1 MRLTRIKLAG
11 FKSFVDPTDLKLPTA
26 LVGIVGPN
34 GCGKSNT
41 IDAVRWVMGESSAKH
56 LRGESMD
63 DVIFTGSS
71 SRKPVGVAS
80 VELVFDN
87 SDGSLGG
94 EYAAYAE
101 ISIRREVTREGVS
114 KYLLNNTRCRRRDI
128 RDIFM
133 GTGLGPRSY
142 AIIEQGMISRLID
155 AKPEELR
162 VYLEEAAGISK
173 YKERRRETEN
183 RIRHTRDN
191 LDRLDDLREE
201 VDKQLAHLK
210 RQASTAERFQTLKT
224 EERQKRGELL
234 ALRRQRYI
242 DSRDNQAANI
252 AKKEKELEAVVAEL
266 RASEASI
273 EQARIQQTDATDN
286 FNETQANFYR
296 IGSEVSR
303 IEQTIEH
310 TKESRRQQSQELAE
324 VDRSL
329 AEAKQHV
336 EDDTKRIKEID
347 DVVSNDQPE
356 FDKLKES
363 QRISAEMLARA
374 EKELNEWRVTQDAFN
389 QRHADATR
397 KAQIERNNIEQFE
410 RSMANA
416 NSRLDKL
423 QSEKA
428 SLNMGAV
435 AKLIEVSVAEELTAV
450 AEEQRLQ
457 KGVEQSL
464 EKQKILRETIRR
476 ETLALN
482 ESRAS
487 AQTKLGR
494 LASLEALQQAALE
507 PDSSAADTWLHMNEL
522 DQRPKLAQTIS
533 TEAGWEKAVEL
544 VLGSHLE
551 AIVVDGSDA
560 IDRCLSDV
568 PAAQLT
574 LLNGQ
579 ADTASAK
586 PTELRSKV
594 TGDVALNDL
603 MEGVHAADTLAQ
615 ALKQRQ
621 SLKDGESVITKDGL
635 WLGRQWLRIARA
647 DSQDSVLLRETE
659 ITELRAELDEIEA
672 TIKEQEE
679 RVASSSKQLSEHE
692 TRRETLQHSFNDA
705 VRGLSDI
712 KSALLS
718 QRQRHDQQANRMAQ
732 LDEEL
737 TEVTALTSQDTESVE
752 LAKKNRSEALKQLE
766 TLEAEKQKLADEQT
780 SLQNA
785 LNEARQRADADRDAG
800 QELAIRVESMRSSR
814 EATANNL
821 ERMTS
826 RIEQLT
832 TRQAMLN
839 ELLSS
844 QDEDP
849 LTALEASLKDNLGSR
864 LAAETALTQS
874 RSALDNVELRLR
886 EHEQARLE
894 HDSEAQKKRE
904 ALQQEQIASQEVLVR
919 LKTIEEQLAEH
930 EYDIAVLTEQIPEG
944 ASVEAWEDD
953 LQKLEQRI
961 SRLGPIN
968 LAAIDELAEQE
979 GRKEYLDTQHADVSD
994 ALATLEHAIAK
1005 IDRETRTRFK
1015 ETFDAVNTKVEE
1027 FFPRLFGGG
1036 KASLQLTGD
1045 DLLSTGVS
1053 VSAQPPGKRVSNIQL
1068 LSGGEKALTA
1078 VALVFAFFELNPS
1091 PFCML
1096 DEVDAPLDDAN
1107 VGRFCALVKEMSERV
1122 QFIFITHNKV
1132 TMEMAEQ
1139 LMGVT
1144 MNEPGVS
1151 RLVSVDV
1158 QEAAE
1163 LAGA

>member
-11 FKSFVDPTDLKLPTA
+11 FKSFVDPTSIDLPSS

-71 SRKPVGVAS
+71 TRKPVGQAS

-101 ISIRREVTREGVS
+101 ISIKREVARDGVS
-114 KYLLNNTRCRRRDI
+114 KYSLNNTRCRRRDI
-128 RDIFM
+128 RDIFL

-210 RQASTAERFQTLKT
+210 RQASTAERFQTLKA

-234 ALRRQRYI
+234 CLRRQRFTQQ
-242 DSRDNQAANI
+242 RDQQSAEI
-252 AKKEKELEAVVAEL
+252 AKHEKELEEIVAKL
-266 RASEASI
+266 RAAESAI
-273 EQARIQQTDATDN
+273 EQARVQQTEATDN
-286 FNETQANFYR
+286 FNTVQANFYK

-310 TKESRRQQSQELAE
+310 TRESRRSQSQELAE
-324 VDRSL
+324 VERILD
-329 AEAKQHV
+329 ETQKHV
-336 EDDTKRIKEID
+336 ADDSKRIQEID
-347 DVVSNDQPE
+347 EVLAKDQPAI
-356 FDKLKES
+356 DQLKDS
-363 QRISAEMLARA
+363 QRISAELLTRTETELSESRARH
-374 EKELNEWRVTQDAFN
+374 EAFN
-389 QRHADATR
+389 VRQGDAQRS
-397 KAQIERNNIEQFE
+397 AQVERSTIEELERNIENATARLE
-410 RSMANA
+410 RLRSEMNA
-416 NSRLDKL
+416 VN
-423 QSEKA
+423 
-428 SLNMGAV
+428 GA
-435 AKLIEVSVAEELTAV
+435 EVSALIDASVADETLAI

-457 KGVEQSL
+457 ANLEKSG
-464 EKQKILRETIRR
+464 EKQKHLRENIRR
-476 ETLALN
+476 CTVELN
-482 ESRAS
+482 DARANVQ
-487 AQTKLGR
+487 AKLGR

-507 PDSSAADTWLHMNEL
+507 PDSNAADTWLHMNEL
-522 DQRPKLAQTIS
+522 DQQPKLAQAIT
-533 TEAGWEKAVEL
+533 ANPGWEKAVEL
-544 VLGSHLE
+544 VLGAHLE
-551 AIVVDGSDA
+551 AVCVNGSDA
-560 IDRCLSDV
+560 IERCLRDV

-574 LLNGQ
+574 LLTAQ
-579 ADTASAK
+579 ADSGSAA
-586 PTELRSKV
+586 PNMLRSKV
-594 TGDVALNDL
+594 TGEVALNDL
-603 MEGVHAADTLAQ
+603 MVGVYAADSLTDAM
-615 ALKQRQ
+615 ALRPR
-621 SLKDGESVITKDGL
+621 LGAGESVVTKDGL
-635 WLGRQWLRIARA
+635 WLGRQWLRVARA

-659 ITELRAELDEIEA
+659 IAELREELTQLEADVEALEASSAELS
-672 TIKEQEE
+672 Q
-679 RVASSSKQLSEHE
+679 SLSEHE
-692 TRRETLQHSFNDA
+692 TQRETLQHSFNDA
-705 VRGLSDI
+705 VRALSNVQ
-712 KSALLS
+712 SVLLS
-718 QRQRHDQQANRMAQ
+718 NRQRLEQQQQRNKQ
-732 LDEEL
+732 LQEEI
-737 TEVTALTSQDTESVE
+737 TEVQAMSEQDKQRLESAVT
-752 LAKKNRSEALKQLE
+752 KRNEALKLLDELE
-766 TLEAEKQKLADEQT
+766 VEKTLINDEKEGLEKAVE
-780 SLQNA
+780 
-785 LNEARQRADADRDAG
+785 EARKEADTERDAG
-800 QELAIRVESMRSSR
+800 QELAIRVESMRSAR
-814 EATANNL
+814 EATTQNL
-821 ERMTS
+821 ERMAS

-832 TRQAMLN
+832 QRRDMLN
-839 ELLSS
+839 ELLAKE
-844 QDEDP
+844 DEDP
-849 LTALEASLKDNLGSR
+849 LTALEATLKDTLSSR
-864 LAAETALTQS
+864 LAAETALSQS
-874 RSALDNVELRLR
+874 RTQLDKVELRLR
-886 EHEQARLE
+886 EHEQARLQ
-894 HDSEAQKKRE
+894 HDSESQKQRE
-904 ALQQEQIASQEVLVR
+904 NLQNVRLASQEAVVR
-919 LKTIEEQLAEH
+919 LKTIDEQLAEH
-930 EYDIAVLTEQIPEG
+930 EYDPEALMNEIVEG
-944 ASVEAWEDD
+944 ATVEAWEDD

-968 LAAIDELAEQE
+968 LAAIDELTEQE
-979 GRKEYLDTQHADVSD
+979 TRKEYLDEQYADVTD

-1015 ETFDAVNTKVEE
+1015 ETFDLVSSKIEE

-1053 VSAQPPGKRVSNIQL
+1053 VMAQPPGKRVSNIQL

-1078 VALVFAFFELNPS
+1078 VAMVFAFFELNPS

-1132 TMEMAEQ
+1132 TMELSEQ

-1151 RLVSVDV
+1151 RLVSADV
-1158 QEAAE
+1158 NEAVE
-1163 LAGA
+1163 LAGV